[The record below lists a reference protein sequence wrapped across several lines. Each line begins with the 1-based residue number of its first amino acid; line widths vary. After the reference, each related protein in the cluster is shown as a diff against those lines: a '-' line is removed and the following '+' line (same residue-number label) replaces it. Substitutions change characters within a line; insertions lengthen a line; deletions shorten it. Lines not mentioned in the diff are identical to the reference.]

1 MLNDQLGRGRST
13 TTAII
18 VLLIQRWMKLG
29 RDAAHSMSMS
39 GMTPRKGRAA
49 LPHKPDSKARSSW
62 QIINSCIRCIRN
74 GLEVKRVSLSIQF
87 RSDRLRYRLS
97 TTLSTPLQLISIFE
111 ILSSLSV
118 QKLKMLKIQ
127 LSGRST
133 SKRESTTSDD
143 TSISSCSRLT

>member
-1 MLNDQLGRGRST
+1 VLNDQLGRGRST

>member
-39 GMTPRKGRAA
+39 GMAPRKGRAA
-49 LPHKPDSKARSSW
+49 PSHKPESKARASW

-74 GLEVKRVSLSIQF
+74 GLEVKRVSPSIPIKDQ
-87 RSDRLRYRLS
+87 RLRYRS
-97 TTLSTPLQLISIFE
+97 SMTLSIPLRLISTFE
-111 ILSSLSV
+111 ILSSLSERK
-118 QKLKMLKIQ
+118 QKMLKIQ
-127 LSGRST
+127 LFERNIL
-133 SKRESTTSDD
+133 KRESTTFDD
-143 TSISSCSRLT
+143 TSISSFSRLI